1 MAMVID
7 AMDLLYAGNLD
18 GFAIVSSD
26 ADFTP
31 LVMRLR
37 NDGVAV
43 YGFGEEKTPEHFDKA
58 CSVFLS
64 REKLGAPEGE
74 ARDAADTR
82 KARTQQERQSG
93 GEGKRMRG
101 GVESSGRPYR

>member
-43 YGFGEEKTPEHFDKA
+43 YGFGEEETPEPFVKA

-64 REKLGAPEGE
+64 SEKLGAQAGDVRAAAANTHDRTRDELNSHAPLPATHRPERG
-74 ARDAADTR
+74 AA
-82 KARTQQERQSG
+82 
-93 GEGKRMRG
+93 
-101 GVESSGRPYR
+101 